1 MLDPMNKESFEKTG
15 KAIAKVENFGGG
27 VTRRIF
33 GLLFKE
39 NARRPGDW
47 ASDAAWA
54 EAEEK
59 PLKARAIV
67 YIVLAT
73 FFLLLLWMSIA
84 KVDEVVTGSGKAIP
98 TSGTQMVQAIDGGM
112 VEEILVKES
121 QAVSKDAVL
130 VKINQTRF
138 SSSLGERNAQL
149 LALTA
154 KASRLE
160 AQTQGKPF
168 TAPVEAAASMPNII
182 EHERRLY
189 QTSLE
194 EMRSAVR
201 VARDQAFQ
209 RRQELVEANAR
220 LSQLIGACELA
231 ENELNATKQLLSSGA
246 VSELEVIRLEKES
259 ARAKAD
265 RDQARAQITRTRGA
279 IQEAEGQIK
288 ETELRYLNSWRN
300 ELTATLRELESLG
313 EGNKALIDHVSQAEI
328 RAPIS
333 GTIKRLFVNSK
344 GAVIMP
350 GGAVAEIVSDQD
362 ALVVEARLA
371 PNDRAFVRAGMPVF
385 VKVTAYEY
393 AVYGGLE
400 GTVEYIGPDT
410 ITDEKGNT
418 YYTVR
423 IRTKETGFGPDRPIL
438 PGMVAQVDIMTGKR
452 TILAYLL
459 RPLFR
464 AKEKAFREH

>member
-1 MLDPMNKESFEKTG
+1 M
-15 KAIAKVENFGGG
+15 
-27 VTRRIF
+27 
-33 GLLFKE
+33 
-39 NARRPGDW
+39 
-47 ASDAAWA
+47 
-54 EAEEK
+54 
-59 PLKARAIV
+59 
-67 YIVLAT
+67 LAT

-98 TSGTQMVQAIDGGM
+98 TLRHPDGAGDRRRHGGRDTC
-112 VEEILVKES
+112 ERIAGC
-121 QAVSKDAVL
+121 QQDAVL
-130 VKINQTRF
+130 VKINQTRS

-246 VSELEVIRLEKES
+246 VSELEAIRLEKES

-313 EGNKALIDHVSQAEI
+313 EGNKALIDRVSQADI

-438 PGMVAQVDIMTGKR
+438 PGMVAQVDIMTGNARISLPLAAALPRQRKGIQR
-452 TILAYLL
+452 TLTIGGDRHGKTNCDKGRGRSLPAGG
-459 RPLFR
+459 RR
-464 AKEKAFREH
+464 KQNKAADRGPR

>member
-1 MLDPMNKESFEKTG
+1 MLEPMNKDSFEKTG
-15 KAIAKVENFGGG
+15 KAIAKIENFGGG
-27 VTRRIF
+27 VTRRVF
-33 GLLFKE
+33 GILFKE
-39 NARRPGDW
+39 NARHAGDW

-59 PLKARAIV
+59 PLKAKAIV

-73 FFLLLLWMSIA
+73 FLILLLWMSVA

-121 QAVSKDAVL
+121 QTVSKDAVL
-130 VKINQTRF
+130 VKINQTRS

-154 KASRLE
+154 KALRLE

-231 ENELNATKQLLSSGA
+231 ENELNATK
-246 VSELEVIRLEKES
+246 
-259 ARAKAD
+259 
-265 RDQARAQITRTRGA
+265 
-279 IQEAEGQIK
+279 
-288 ETELRYLNSWRN
+288 
-300 ELTATLRELESLG
+300 
-313 EGNKALIDHVSQAEI
+313 
-328 RAPIS
+328 
-333 GTIKRLFVNSK
+333 
-344 GAVIMP
+344 
-350 GGAVAEIVSDQD
+350 
-362 ALVVEARLA
+362 
-371 PNDRAFVRAGMPVF
+371 
-385 VKVTAYEY
+385 
-393 AVYGGLE
+393 
-400 GTVEYIGPDT
+400 
-410 ITDEKGNT
+410 
-418 YYTVR
+418 
-423 IRTKETGFGPDRPIL
+423 
-438 PGMVAQVDIMTGKR
+438 
-452 TILAYLL
+452 
-459 RPLFR
+459 
-464 AKEKAFREH
+464 

>member
-1 MLDPMNKESFEKTG
+1 MIEPMNKDSFEKTG
-15 KAIAKVENFGGG
+15 KVIARLENFGGG
-27 VTRRIF
+27 VTRRVF
-33 GLLFKE
+33 DLLIKE
-39 NARRPGDW
+39 NTRRAGDW
-47 ASDAAWA
+47 TGDAAWA
-54 EAEEK
+54 ETEER
-59 PLKARAIV
+59 PLKAKAVI
-67 YIVLAT
+67 YIVLAA
-73 FFLLLLWMSIA
+73 FLTLLLWMA
-84 KVDEVVTGSGKAIP
+84 AARVDEVVTGSGKAIP

-112 VEEILVKES
+112 VKEILVKES

-138 SSSLGERNAQL
+138 SSSLGERSAQL
-149 LALTA
+149 TALSA
-154 KASRLE
+154 KAARLE

-168 TAPVEAAASMPNII
+168 AVPAEAADSMQNII

-194 EMRSAVR
+194 EMRSAVK

-209 RRQELVEANAR
+209 RHQELVEANAR
-220 LSQLIGACELA
+220 LSQLTGACELA
-231 ENELNATKQLLSSGA
+231 ENELKATKQLLSSGA

-300 ELTATLRELESLG
+300 ELTATLRELESLE
-313 EGNKALIDHVSQAEI
+313 EGNKALIDRVSQAEI

-344 GAVIMP
+344 GSVIMP
-350 GGAVAEIVSDQD
+350 GGAVAEIVSDRD

-371 PNDRAFVRAGMPVF
+371 PNDRAFARPGLPVV

-400 GTVEYIGPDT
+400 GTVEHIGPDT
-410 ITDEKGNT
+410 MTDEKGST

-423 IRTKETGFGPDRPIL
+423 IRTKETDFGPDRPIL